1 MEGREGR
8 ERRQNPAPHK
18 VPRSVRWSHLA
29 VACAVEGD
37 RVEGRGEVEGRS
49 IGVRRVV
56 ARPLG
61 PRHEVRTE
69 ARVLGVVVGEG
80 GDPRLVGVGGQ
91 CSVVRVRP
99 RLRVRVRV
107 RVRVRLELGLRL
119 RPRLSGR
126 AVLRGRGC

>member
-1 MEGREGR
+1 MVSGEWCVRMEGREGR

-80 GDPRLVGVGGQ
+80 GDPRLVGVGGA
-91 CSVVRVRP
+91 VV
-99 RLRVRVRV
+99 
-107 RVRVRLELGLRL
+107 
-119 RPRLSGR
+119 SGQGE
-126 AVLRGRGC
+126 AQAQGEGEGEGEGEGDA